1 MELVNNSTIETVI
14 DFANVKFGME
24 LTKDEVS
31 EQLRNL
37 SFSQTLKLVN
47 SIKADDNDAFADIID
62 LSAVSE
68 SWYTLPTMDKEKYQ
82 ERDGLEGPIM
92 TKSGKVVYYDPK
104 EGKYYDPDTDIYLT
118 HDEWKQLDEDQQLNE
133 WVFLPWLLPALA
145 TAARVGGPALFKL
158 LKHGKNAAGKVK
170 VPAGNAAQAIVKNPG
185 TTLSW
190 VGGGYVFKSVYDV
203 VEKVKEAVGD
213 FMDEASIESFAQLVW
228 KYKLPVAAVVAVL
241 YGGKKLKDYMAGEE
255 EEAGNTTINNYYGT
269 DSEPATEDT
278 NRLRKLAGITEKTSD
293 VYTTEL
299 GNVTAHSL
307 TMHGLLDQ
315 IEDYY
320 HNKHDSDEMDIQIGD
335 DTVWLGDE
343 QFSIEKNG
351 EELGSDLGNE
361 LEREDISK
369 GNGPYQ
375 HKLQGDDLERSKTMT
390 PDEIKV
396 LAGVTE
402 EELNEYGTIDT
413 ARPSRA
419 TARADRT
426 HYKVSSRRANNI
438 AQDQNRDA
446 SVPNRTVAGG
456 NKQPTGQGA
465 ARAGSADPDDIERAH
480 NANVSS
486 SNQEQANVNAQE
498 IERLKQLAM
507 GG

>member
-1 MELVNNSTIETVI
+1 MPKKIVISNLGGPEVLNYIEYEIPKTLDENNIRIQQSSIGLNYIDTYHRSGVYPLPSSLPVCPGLEAAGVIINVGNKVTNFEIGDRVCYASTPLGAYCEVRDFPSSKAIKIPEGISEDTASSILLKGMTVEYL
-14 DFANVKFGME
+14 F
-24 LTKDEVS
+24 
-31 EQLRNL
+31 EQLYHIKKNEYIL
-37 SFSQTLKLVN
+37 FHAAAGGVGLIASQWAR
-47 SIKADDNDAFADIID
+47 SIGCKMIGT
-62 LSAVSE
+62 VSN
-68 SWYTLPTMDKEKYQ
+68 KEK
-82 ERDGLEGPIM
+82 GSLA
-92 TKSGKVVYYDPK
+92 
-104 EGKYYDPDTDIYLT
+104 
-118 HDEWKQLDEDQQLNE
+118 LDN
-133 WVFLPWLLPALA
+133 
-145 TAARVGGPALFKL
+145 GCSY
-158 LKHGKNAAGKVK
+158 
-170 VPAGNAAQAIVKNPG
+170 AIN
-185 TTLSW
+185 
-190 VGGGYVFKSVYDV
+190 YREENV